1 MDPPL
6 QLPARAAR
14 GARGARGAPERG
26 ASRSRQTAM
35 KQAYAGVWKFG
46 SVDQSLHQLEIIGN
60 LHLHQKDSK
69 G

>member
-6 QLPARAAR
+6 QLPRARA
-14 GARGARGAPERG
+14 ARGARGAPERG

-35 KQAYAGVWKFG
+35 KQAYTGKEIRKRG
-46 SVDQSLHQLEIIGN
+46 SIIASTGN